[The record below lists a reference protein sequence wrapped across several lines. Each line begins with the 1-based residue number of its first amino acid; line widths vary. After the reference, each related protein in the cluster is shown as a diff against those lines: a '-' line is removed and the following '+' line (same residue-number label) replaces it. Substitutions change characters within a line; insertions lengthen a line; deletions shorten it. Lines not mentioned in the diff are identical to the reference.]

1 MTNDPPTPRT
11 RPTRRSIV
19 AVAAPMLFVLAAL
32 AGLQL
37 SASADSAQSDVAA
50 SCALGTSSLD
60 VTVPMTVEDVVD
72 PIEEGASQT
81 LHTESGLPTMPVV
94 VTINELVVTTPIP
107 DQVASTDAVTF
118 SGGNMAA
125 SYEIV
130 GSDLVVTFTGP
141 VQSDAIDIPKVTAEQ
156 TLKDGI
162 APTTIDWKVFSSIVA
177 DPTYGV
183 ATCTPNDPNQVLNST
198 EVVAGG
204 PVTPPTEP
212 PTEPTE
218 PPTEPT
224 EPPTEP
230 TEPPTTPPTE
240 PPTEPTEPPTEPTE
254 PPTEPTEPPA
264 PAPDPCPALPSLP
277 APPLPVPGAPGVPEL
292 PALCPPDLGGG
303 VDGGVGIEVEVEL
316 KANIQL

>member
-1 MTNDPPTPRT
+1 MPVTTNEPLTPAS
-11 RPTRRSIV
+11 RPRRRSIV
-19 AVAAPMLFVLAAL
+19 AVAAPLLFVLAAV

-37 SASADSAQSDVAA
+37 SASADSVQSDVAA
-50 SCALGTSSLD
+50 TCALGTSSLD
-60 VTVPMTVEDVVD
+60 VTVPLTVEDVVD
-72 PIEEGASQT
+72 PIEEGAVQT

-107 DQVASTDAVTF
+107 EQIASTDAVTF

-125 SYEIV
+125 SYEIS
-130 GSDLVVTFTGP
+130 GTDLVVTFTGP
-141 VQSDAIDIPKVTAEQ
+141 VQSDAAQIPKVTAEQ

-162 APTTIDWKVFSSIVA
+162 APTTIEWKPFSSIVA
-177 DPTYGV
+177 DTNYGV

-204 PVTPPTEP
+204 PVTTPPEPTEP
-212 PTEPTE
+212 PTEPTEPPTTPPTE

-240 PPTEPTEPPTEPTE
+240 PPTEPTEPPTEP
-254 PPTEPTEPPA
+254 PA
-264 PAPDPCPALPSLP
+264 PNPCPAAPALPV
-277 APPLPVPGAPGVPEL
+277 PLPVPGVPEV

-303 VDGGVGIEVEVEL
+303 LEGGVGVEVEVEV
-316 KANIQL
+316 KASVQL